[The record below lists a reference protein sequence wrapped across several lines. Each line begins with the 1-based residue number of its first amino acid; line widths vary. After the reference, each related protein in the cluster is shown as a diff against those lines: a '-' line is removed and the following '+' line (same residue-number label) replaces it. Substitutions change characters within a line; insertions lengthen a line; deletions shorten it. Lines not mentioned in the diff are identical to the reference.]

1 MEDLNLLSENIINQ
15 ILSKISQINWNEDQ
29 VDTILNQISQIEKEL
44 NLDHDLILL
53 PNFPYIKTYLDDY
66 KFLIILENKRYIL
79 LQDIPNQLY
88 DYLEQIELIPIQGY
102 KTTYQY
108 LEYKYHIKFRTQ
120 INQIK
125 NQVSDKTES
134 LIKNLIISPNK
145 NQQKNL
151 IPRELS
157 RIKYY
162 QVPRTKKNRIPKKV
176 KNKNQ

>member
-29 VDTILNQISQIEKEL
+29 VDITLNQISQIEKEL

-53 PNFPYIKTYLDDY
+53 PNFPYIKGYLDDY

-88 DYLEQIELIPIQGY
+88 NYLEQIELIPIQGY
-102 KTTYQY
+102 KTTYQD
-108 LEYKYHIKFRTQ
+108 LEYKYKYHIKFQTQ

-134 LIKNLIISPNK
+134 LIKDLIITN
-145 NQQKNL
+145 NL
-151 IPRELS
+151 EYIN
-157 RIKYY
+157 I
-162 QVPRTKKNRIPKKV
+162 NRIFQDIKAKSISF
-176 KNKNQ
+176 NW

>member
-1 MEDLNLLSENIINQ
+1 MEDLNLLSEKIKNQ

-29 VDTILNQISQIEKEL
+29 VDTILNQISQIEEEL
-44 NLDHDLILL
+44 NLDHDDLILL

-66 KFLIILENKRYIL
+66 KFLIILENRRYIL

-102 KTTYQY
+102 KTTYQD
-108 LEYKYHIKFRTQ
+108 LEYKYKYHIKFRTQ

-134 LIKNLIISPNK
+134 LIKNLIRTNNLENINIDLVIKSDKEPN
-145 NQQKNL
+145 N
-151 IPRELS
+151 
-157 RIKYY
+157 
-162 QVPRTKKNRIPKKV
+162 IPKQ
-176 KNKNQ
+176 NKEPNPKTK

>member
-102 KTTYQY
+102 KTTYQD
-108 LEYKYHIKFRTQ
+108 LEYKYKYHIKFRTQ

-134 LIKNLIISPNK
+134 LIKNLIITNNLEYININRIFQDINK
-145 NQQKNL
+145 VFKN
-151 IPRELS
+151 PKNKRYP
-157 RIKYY
+157 K
-162 QVPRTKKNRIPKKV
+162 RTK
-176 KNKNQ
+176 